1 MKYSAIKDL
10 YYGERGD
17 SELVEPSEKM
27 RELFQRVN
35 EQREGLEK
43 LLENFQDIKIAFLNF
58 LDTQEELR
66 LTAMHDYYAEG
77 FRFGVLLGLD
87 VADI

>member
-17 SELVEPSEKM
+17 SELIEPSEKI
-27 RELFQRVN
+27 RELFEKVN
-35 EQREGLEK
+35 ERREEMEK
-43 LLENFQDIKIAFLNF
+43 LLENYSDIKIAFLKF
-58 LDTQEELR
+58 IDAQEELR
-66 LTAMHDYYAEG
+66 LTIMHEYYAEG
-77 FRFGVLLGLD
+77 LRFGVLLGLD